1 MDYLMKNEITQDEMH
16 AALTRAHELRS
27 LTFFYVLKACSR
39 LLKSYKTH
47 QLNRCIYNPTKLKR

>member
-27 LTFFYVLKACSR
+27 LTFFYVLKACTR
-39 LLKSYKTH
+39 LLKSYKK
-47 QLNRCIYNPTKLKR
+47 PSA